1 LAHADSPCNAQDW
14 PYNGTRLCVAHERLR
29 FAYSNWN
36 VSAGFSG
43 PWKPLFFRRTQLM
56 HDEPSLK
63 DKMTLYED
71 GKHRRYSLL
80 FSVNGGAFAVAK
92 ILVGT
97 EGKHA
102 EVLGQL
108 RLSDLSWGMILFT
121 AIMAADIYAFGYK
134 MRKTYLREAFDWR
147 GKLVLISLA
156 LLICIGWYL
165 VGRPPGTR

>member
-1 LAHADSPCNAQDW
+1 MELACALLVSIFVLLRA
-14 PYNGTRLCVAHERLR
+14 TVAFSRLFGDPGARI
-29 FAYSNWN
+29 SW
-36 VSAGFSG
+36 
-43 PWKPLFFRRTQLM
+43 RTSLVP
-56 HDEPSLK
+56 DEPSLK

-92 ILVGT
+92 ILAGT

-134 MRKTYLREAFDWR
+134 MRKALLPEAFDWR
-147 GKLVLISLA
+147 GKLVLISLG

-165 VGRPPGTR
+165 VGRPGAP